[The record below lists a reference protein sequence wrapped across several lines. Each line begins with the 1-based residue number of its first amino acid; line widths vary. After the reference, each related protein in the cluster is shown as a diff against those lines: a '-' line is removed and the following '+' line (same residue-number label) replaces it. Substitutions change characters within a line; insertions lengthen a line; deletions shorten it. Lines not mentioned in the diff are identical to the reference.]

1 MRRAR
6 NALAVV
12 AVIGIVLWLLV
23 SLTSVPTPSEAV
35 TDTAETKY
43 PELTAEKAREAAART
58 AETAELQKALEA
70 RAETAA
76 TPRDALAK
84 GFRETFPFHT
94 QVLALSSPAAD
105 HSRTLII
112 SEPPPDLTLGEVLA
126 PLAKVLRNH
135 VVHSTDVGHDGWV
148 KDVVASISG
157 SDADISF
164 ALSVENRRI
173 FGTSYKS
180 YVLPLPAKRSVA
192 ASNLDL
198 NVTAAELQQ
207 WLTSD
212 APFSPVEGG
221 TTVKPSEIVQT
232 TAAKVYVSR
241 SPGLVAWWLPKEVA
255 VSDCRVQVRQF
266 AMDSDLVIGAAA
278 KATGVLILGR
288 ERRVPVDLLP
298 PLRYET
304 VELLAAVQR
313 GSKGQLAQSYERD
326 HPFAGRISDG
336 RDWAPI
342 LLSPELIDTEYG
354 SLLNVTDQLLKGW
367 SNAGQTHYTGFKYP
381 SPGHYPFGTDPIDQ
395 KLATNSLV
403 YNWNT
408 KGAGYVV
415 STVEGKLFAMN
426 RAGALPVTYIPEG
439 MDSKHVEPEVTSAE
453 DTAYEYFARMSDPN
467 LVRVVQYAA
476 MYQIFSAFDVKNR
489 RIAKQD
495 TSFQSTRL
503 EEMTGQ
509 LSTDLKNASD
519 EELRRIAHELAP
531 VFPKV
536 LTRRGE
542 TPEIAVERN
551 LTAYRLDGTRS
562 SPVVEVVL
570 SLYADRQELPKN
582 YAKEVGARSSAWI
595 HTPVVVISWNDNNTD
610 EVRRGISIGGHNLD
624 AKITDLALSRDVATV
639 KVAEDGSIQLN
650 EELGPEARSLVRT
663 AARYGDESPA
673 ELEARLQKL
682 LADVPKTPPRAIE
695 TALDLAH
702 SPVFEPPGLT
712 PVAGAAERGS
722 VRLVGWGRPRIGVIP
737 KEIARMDADSA
748 ATVIV
753 ERNSEAIYLRHSAD
767 EAPIE
772 AFTVEDATDA
782 VATLLRRDIAQGREL
797 HIELRGF
804 KEEEGIGFAR
814 SCQVRATDEN
824 IPAEVSALVRDE
836 TLGDDALRAIREEQ
850 FDFSKVKIEVG
861 TLEELPNELRQT
873 MNIEVPK
880 MDGSEPGRGVI
891 DLAFDKATPRSVI
904 SRICDAIK
912 SAVKDIVADLGQHFD
927 AVVFNYRLNAAIKRI
942 SAETGVDIR
951 VIRHQ
956 FQAGKKDIH
965 LAERQDRHD
974 GTEAGLHSSRQPS

>member
-1 MRRAR
+1 MKRLRV
-6 NALAVV
+6 ALAMFVV
-12 AVIGIVLWLLV
+12 LFIVLWW
-23 SLTSVPTPSEAV
+23 SLSSKSVDSTTG
-35 TDTAETKY
+35 TDTAAEQPKD
-43 PELTAEKAREAAART
+43 PELTAEKEREAAART
-58 AETAELQKALEA
+58 TATAELQKELEA
-70 RAETAA
+70 RTEAAA
-76 TPRDALAK
+76 TPRDELAD
-84 GFRETFPFHT
+84 GFRKTFPFHT
-94 QVLALSSPAAD
+94 QVLALSGPASD
-105 HSRTLII
+105 RSRTLIV
-112 SEPPPDLTLGEVLA
+112 SEPPPDLKVGDVLA

-157 SDADISF
+157 SDADISY

-207 WLTSD
+207 WLKSD
-212 APFSPVEGG
+212 APFAPVEGG
-221 TTVKPSEIVQT
+221 TALRPSEIVQT

-241 SPGLVAWWLPKEVA
+241 SPGLVAWWLPRDVA

-266 AMDSDLVIGAAA
+266 AIDSDLVIGAAA
-278 KATGVLILGR
+278 KPTGVLILGR

-304 VELLAAVQR
+304 VELLAAAQR
-313 GSKGQLAQSYERD
+313 GSKGKLAQSYERR
-326 HPFAGRISDG
+326 HPFAGRMSDG

-354 SLLNVTDQLLKGW
+354 SLLNITDQLLKGW
-367 SNAGQTHYTGFKYP
+367 SNAGKTHYVKFKYP
-381 SPGHYPFGTDPIDQ
+381 LPGQYPFGNEPINR
-395 KLATNSLV
+395 KLGARSLV

-415 STVEGKLFAMN
+415 AADDGKFFAMN

-439 MDSKHVEPEVTSAE
+439 MSSKEVGAEVTSAE
-453 DTAYEYFARMSDPN
+453 DAAYNYFAQSNDPN

-489 RIAKQD
+489 KTAD
-495 TSFQSTRL
+495 EDSSFQSTRL
-503 EEMTGQ
+503 EELTNE
-509 LSTDLKNASD
+509 LTTDLKKASD
-519 EELRRIAHELAP
+519 EEIRRIAHSLAP
-531 VFPKV
+531 GFPRR
-536 LTRRGE
+536 LTRSGE
-542 TPEIAVERN
+542 TPEMAVLRH
-551 LTAYRLDGTRS
+551 LTTYRREGTRS
-562 SPVVEVVL
+562 DPIVTVAL
-570 SLYADRQELPKN
+570 SLYAEMRALPEK
-582 YAKEVGARSSAWI
+582 YASEVGAQSVAWI
-595 HTPVVVISWNDNNTD
+595 HTPAVVVSWND
-610 EVRRGISIGGHNLD
+610 EAAKGILIGGHNLD
-624 AKITDLALSRDVATV
+624 ARITDVALSRDVDTI
-639 KVAEDGSIQLN
+639 KVARDGSIQLN
-650 EELGPEARSLVRT
+650 PQLGPEARSLVRT

-673 ELEARLQKL
+673 DIEARLQRI

-695 TALDLAH
+695 AALDLAH
-702 SPVFEPPGLT
+702 ASVFEPPGLT

-722 VRLVGWGRPRIGVIP
+722 VRLVGWGRPRTGVIP
-737 KEIARMDADSA
+737 KEIARMDANSA

-753 ERNSEAIYLRHSAD
+753 ERHPEAIYLRHAAD

-804 KEEEGIGFAR
+804 KQEEGMGFAR

-850 FDFSKVKIEVG
+850 FDYSKVKIEVG

-873 MNIEVPK
+873 MNVEVPK
-880 MDGSEPGRGVI
+880 IDGSEPGRGVI
-891 DLAFDKATPRSVI
+891 ELAFDKATPRSVI

-951 VIRHQ
+951 VVRHQ

-974 GTEAGLHSSRQPS
+974 GTAAGLHSSRQPS